1 MAAEQ
6 LMDLD
11 QGFALPVFWGL
22 VSMPFAFLFVTGDL

>member
-1 MAAEQ
+1 

-22 VSMPFAFLFVTGDL
+22 VSMHFAFLFVTGDL